1 MKKLLLHALALLTA
15 LLPLQ
20 VAQAAPSEPAV
31 YGGFEVGKTFTYRVT
46 SVFSYTNQGGVNVA
60 VPIPK
65 GLPVYTVGQEVTFT
79 IGKKGEIIAPGVK
92 IPFMSDGG
100 TSNLYLK
107 NPKKGKAIVFKSLTT
122 GEPMSVTLDYQVFK
136 KSKTGSGITWVSY
149 MLNP

>member
-1 MKKLLLHALALLTA
+1 MKKLLIHAFALITA

-20 VAQAAPSEPAV
+20 LTQAAPQPPAV

-65 GLPVYTVGQEVTFT
+65 GLPVYTLGQEVTFT
-79 IGKKGEIIAPGVK
+79 IGKKGELIAPGVK

-100 TSNLYLK
+100 TSNTYLK
-107 NPKKGKAIVFKSLTT
+107 NPKKGKAIVFKSFSTN
-122 GEPMSVTLDYQVFK
+122 EPLNITLDYQVFK
-136 KSKTGSGITWVSY
+136 KSKTGSGITWVVY
-149 MLNP
+149 MFNP